1 MPLIYTMI
9 CWEELCYA
17 RAPWTSA
24 MMAWAMGPLIIEKGN
39 DELKKELLPR
49 IVKGDVIFWLAMS
62 EPDAGS
68 DLLALKTTAVDK
80 GDHFLVNGQ
89 KVWSTYAHLADFG
102 ELFVR
107 TENDP
112 SVPKHKGISVLLL
125 DKTLPGVSVKPLVN
139 LIGEVYH
146 NEVFLDNVKVPKR
159 YLLGEKNKGFYQML
173 EGLEFDRFWSR
184 FIKAPFCRGILEDL
198 VRYVKET
205 RRNGRLLAEDP
216 SVRNELADSAIEIE
230 VCDEIFWHAGRM
242 INQGLPLTYEAS
254 AGKILADDMGI
265 RLFSK
270 GSDLMGLYPEP
281 GESDEWTALRK
292 QMLLWYYTGVGM
304 TIAGGTSEINRN
316 TIATI
321 GLGLPRG

>member
-1 MPLIYTMI
+1 M
-9 CWEELCYA
+9 ELPALRHA
-17 RAPWTSA
+17 RA
-24 MMAWAMGPLIIEKGN
+24 
-39 DELKKELLPR
+39 
-49 IVKGDVIFWLAMS
+49 V
-62 EPDAGS
+62 EP
-68 DLLALKTTAVDK
+68 
-80 GDHFLVNGQ
+80 
-89 KVWSTYAHLADFG
+89 
-102 ELFVR
+102 
-107 TENDP
+107 
-112 SVPKHKGISVLLL
+112 
-125 DKTLPGVSVKPLVN
+125 
-139 LIGEVYH
+139 
-146 NEVFLDNVKVPKR
+146 
-159 YLLGEKNKGFYQML
+159 
-173 EGLEFDRFWSR
+173 
-184 FIKAPFCRGILEDL
+184 
-198 VRYVKET
+198 
-205 RRNGRLLAEDP
+205 LAEDP
-216 SVRNELADSAIEIE
+216 RVRNELADSAIEIE